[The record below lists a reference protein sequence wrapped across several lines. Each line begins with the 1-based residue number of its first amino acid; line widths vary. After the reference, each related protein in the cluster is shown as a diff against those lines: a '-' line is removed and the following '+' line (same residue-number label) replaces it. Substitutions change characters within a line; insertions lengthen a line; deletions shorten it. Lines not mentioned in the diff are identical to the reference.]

1 MQGFADSIFWRFLK
15 TLFPLDGGG
24 GFAGDVVADPVDALD
39 LVDDAHADAVQHVVG
54 DSRPVGGH
62 KVAGGDGAEGQ
73 GVVIGASVA
82 HDAHGTGVGEDS
94 KILVQVFVLA
104 GLGDLVP
111 EDEVGIPEQIGLL
124 FGDLADDTDGQAG
137 AGEGLAGDQILGQ
150 AQLPAQLSDL
160 VLEQQAQGLDDL
172 LEVHVVGQAAHVVV
186 ALDDGG
192 VAGARLDHVG
202 VDGALGQEVH
212 GADLLGLLLKD
223 PDELLADDLPL
234 ALGLRDTG
242 QLAQEALLR
251 VHPDEV
257 DVPLVEGGLHLVP
270 LVFPHEAVV
279 HKDAGELFA
288 HRLGQQG
295 GYHGGVHA
303 AGQSQE
309 HLAGAHLLPDLL
321 DGSFAVVPHG
331 PVALGTAH
339 LIEEV
344 ADHGDAVLRVVDLRV
359 VLHPVE
365 ATGIVGDGHIGAC
378 VGVGGE
384 GEALGHLGHIVPVAH
399 PGDALLGQAPEQLA
413 GGIVV
418 GLGLAVLP
426 GGVVLGL
433 GDLAPQ
439 QMGHQLAA
447 VADAQNGHAPGE
459 NFRVHLGGGVQIH
472 AVGAAGEDDAD
483 GIHGLQLREGSG
495 VGLDFAVHLA
505 LPHPAGDE
513 LVILSAEVQHDNSL
527 MRHKSTLS
535 HKFFLG
541 IPIALQDKSLDPT
554 APREMGHREPCRNF
568 TCVLLQSSCWG

>member
-137 AGEGLAGDQILGQ
+137 AGEGLAGYQVLGQ
-150 AQLPAQLSDL
+150 TQLPAQLPDL

-234 ALGLRDTG
+234 ALRLRDPG
-242 QLAQEALLR
+242 QLAQEQVLG
-251 VHPDEV
+251 VGPDEV
-257 DVPLVEGGLHLVP
+257 DVPLFEGGLHLVA
-270 LVFPHEAVV
+270 LVQAHEAVV
-279 HKDAGELFA
+279 HEHAGQLTA
-288 HRLGQQG
+288 HGLGHQG
-295 GYHGGVHA
+295 RRHGGVHA
-303 AGQSQE
+303 AGQGQQD
-309 HLAGAHLLPDLL
+309 LAVPDLLPDLA
-321 DGSFAVVPHG
+321 DGGLLVVAHG
-331 PVALGTAH
+331 PVALGAADF
-339 LIEEV
+339 IQEV
-344 ADHGDAVLRVVDLRV
+344 ADHVGAVLRVVDLRV
-359 VLHPVE
+359 VLDTVE
-365 ATGIVGDGHIGAC
+365 APALVADGHVGAGA
-378 VGVGGE
+378 GVGHQ
-384 GEALGHLGHIVPVAH
+384 GEALRHLLHVVAVAH
-399 PGDALLGQAPEQLA
+399 PGDTLGGQALKEFA
-413 GGIVV
+413 GGVEIR
-418 GLGLAVLP
+418 LGLAVLP

-433 GDLAPQ
+433 GDPAAQ
-439 QMGHQLAA
+439 VVGHQLAA
-447 VADAQNGHAPGE
+447 VADAQDGHAPGE
-459 NFRVHLGGGVQIH
+459 DGRVHLGGLGIIH
-472 AVGAAGEDDAD
+472 AVGAASEDDAD
-483 GIHGLQLREGSG
+483 GVHGADLLQRSG
-495 VGLDFAVHLA
+495 VGLHLA
-505 LPHPAGDE
+505 VDAALPDPAGDE
-513 LVILSAEVQHDNSL
+513 LIVLSAEVQHDDSL
-527 MRHKSTLS
+527 VRQ
-535 HKFFLG
+535 G
-541 IPIALQDKSLDPT
+541 D
-554 APREMGHREPCRNF
+554 
-568 TCVLLQSSCWG
+568 SSFV